1 MRFQSPQLGALG
13 VTFTVMRACQFA
25 TLVAVIGL
33 VANFISEI
41 AEAERESP
49 SELIGALTVSVTA
62 IIYVVIT
69 YILYY
74 DNMLPLLFTS
84 IFDGLLLIA
93 SIVVATLIGKPL
105 SKLNCAALSAR
116 TNLSLTSYYITLP
129 SGVKTRSL
137 SKTLSYFTF
146 VAVDQPTCIE
156 IKAVWGLG
164 IALCVLFAFSAL
176 VLVGLWQ
183 RIRRENGA
191 AGSSG
196 SSAKDIE
203 G

>member
-41 AEAERESP
+41 AGAERESP

-105 SKLNCAALSAR
+105 SMLNCAALSAR
-116 TNLSLTSYYITLP
+116 TNASLITYYTTLP

-146 VAVDQPTCIE
+146 VAVDQPTCVE

-196 SSAKDIE
+196 SSVKDIE